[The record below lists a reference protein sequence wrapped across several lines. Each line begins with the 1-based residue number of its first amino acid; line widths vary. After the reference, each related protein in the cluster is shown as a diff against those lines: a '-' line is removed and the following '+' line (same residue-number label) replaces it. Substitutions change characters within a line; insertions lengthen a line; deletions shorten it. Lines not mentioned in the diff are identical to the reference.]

1 MLTESILLILNWFR
15 CQKIESLSYN
25 EANEMAN
32 FGANILHAKTII
44 PLLKKTFRFEF

>member
-1 MLTESILLILNWFR
+1 LVLDAKRLNFH
-15 CQKIESLSYN
+15 S

-44 PLLKKTFRFEF
+44 PLLEKIFHFEF